1 MILKD
6 KQNFLN
12 YKEFY
17 CDLTEELDQCAGFDT
32 KKYRHYKSHEIHN
45 QFDVLT
51 HDLII

>member
-17 CDLTEELDQCAGFDT
+17 CDLTEELDKCGQKLDW
-32 KKYRHYKSHEIHN
+32 E
-45 QFDVLT
+45 
-51 HDLII
+51 